1 MNKVIGK
8 YCKILIITY
17 FLFGSFAI
25 SSIEN
30 VNSTN
35 HFDDIK
41 TFFANILLS
50 ATDQVSRVGVPD
62 LEEWILLLAGLGL
75 ICVQILNNSRNS

>member
-1 MNKVIGK
+1 MNKVIRQ

-30 VNSTN
+30 VNSN
-35 HFDDIK
+35 HFDDVK
-41 TFFANILLS
+41 TFITNILFS
-50 ATDQVSRVGVPD
+50 TTDQISRVGVPD
-62 LEEWILLLAGLGL
+62 SEEWILLLAGLGL